1 MGCPCYAQNNI
12 IKVKEIDLSE
22 KEKTCNEV
30 YTCVNI
36 LTTSENNIKDISRIS
51 NNNLLKAKENI
62 LKHSKEKKLKEKV
75 KKHIS
80 IKSPINNFKSNHND
94 DKEKFNKLEK
104 VKKKYCSGPIIS
116 LLESR
121 YKKLSKKNVNIN
133 QH

>member
-1 MGCPCYAQNNI
+1 MGCPCFAQNNI
-12 IKVKEIDLSE
+12 IKSKDIDLSE

-36 LTTSENNIKDISRIS
+36 LTTSENNKQDISRIP
-51 NNNLLKAKENI
+51 NNYLGKAKENI
-62 LKHSKEKKLKEKV
+62 LKHSKDKKLKEKV
-75 KKHIS
+75 KKRIS
-80 IKSPINNFKSNHND
+80 VKSPINYFKSNHKT
-94 DKEKFNKLEK
+94 DKEKFNKSEK

-121 YKKLSKKNVNIN
+121 FKNLSKKNVNIN